1 MHHVCSAE
9 YLGGYRVLVEFEDG
23 IRKVIDLEQHLD
35 GPIFEPL
42 KVPAYFRLVSYNPDI
57 ETIVW
62 PNDAD
67 FSPDFLYE
75 IGKTA
80 TVAGGSGVWRQRGA
94 GSGPQKKRTTR
105 SARVAVVR
113 KGK

>member
-1 MHHVCSAE
+1 MHYVCSAE
-9 YLGGYRVLVEFEDG
+9 YLDGYRVLVEFEDG

-42 KVPAYFRLVSYNPDI
+42 KAPAYFRLVSYNPDI

-75 IGKTA
+75 IGQT
-80 TVAGGSGVWRQRGA
+80 THTAGGSGVRRQRGV
-94 GSGPQKKRTTR
+94 GSRPQKKPATG
-105 SARVAVVR
+105 SARAAVAR
-113 KGK
+113 KNK

>member
-9 YLGGYRVLVEFEDG
+9 YLDGYRVLVEFEDG

-42 KVPAYFRLVSYNPDI
+42 KAPAYFRLVSYNPDI

-75 IGKTA
+75 IGQTPPA
-80 TVAGGSGVWRQRGA
+80 AGGSSTRRQRGT
-94 GSGPQKKRTTR
+94 GSWPRSKRC
-105 SARVAVVR
+105 
-113 KGK
+113 KGD

>member
-1 MHHVCSAE
+1 MHYVCSAE
-9 YLGGYRVLVEFEDG
+9 YLDGYRVLVEFEDG
-23 IRKVIDLEQHLD
+23 IRKVIDLEQYLD

-42 KVPAYFRLVSYNPDI
+42 KAPAYFRRVSYNPDI

-75 IGKTA
+75 IGQT
-80 TVAGGSGVWRQRGA
+80 TPNAGGSGVRRQRCV
-94 GSGPQKKRTTR
+94 GSRPQKKRTTG
-105 SARVAVVR
+105 SAKVAVAR
-113 KGK
+113 KIK